1 MLVGGVDVVVVVVT
15 NGAADRGGGERRGK
29 RTHNG
34 RAAAAGAA
42 TCRTRLF
49 KEPGAAG
56 GRCIQALKGG
66 RTGGLEGGHPDQL
79 VAIGAGDELGAGG
92 RGPAIPVA
100 AQHKALH
107 TGHDAGV
114 GVN

>member
-1 MLVGGVDVVVVVVT
+1 MLVGGVDVVVVVT
-15 NGAADRGGGERRGK
+15 NGAADRGGGERRGE

-49 KEPGAAG
+49 KEPRAAG